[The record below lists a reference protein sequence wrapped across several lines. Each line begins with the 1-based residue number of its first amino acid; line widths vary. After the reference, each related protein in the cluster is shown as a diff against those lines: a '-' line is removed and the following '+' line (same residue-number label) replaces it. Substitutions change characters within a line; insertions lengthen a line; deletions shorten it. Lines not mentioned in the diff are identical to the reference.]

1 MEPLSAKTLNPTHT
15 QTQTVSSAIPAKDT
29 VPHNLLTARKIRT
42 GGGDLRPGE
51 LGKRFM
57 IAKNSKI
64 LPMLTLV
71 VFAAIVMGPPSSGP
85 RAVAMLTAMVVML
98 FFFWSV
104 ALVRESE
111 RYRNDPV
118 TFRREVLGVT
128 FLVGTLTACAL
139 ASTLC

>member
-1 MEPLSAKTLNPTHT
+1 
-15 QTQTVSSAIPAKDT
+15 
-29 VPHNLLTARKIRT
+29 
-42 GGGDLRPGE
+42 
-51 LGKRFM
+51 M

-71 VFAAIVMGPPSSGP
+71 VFAAIVIGPPASGP

-118 TFRREVLGVT
+118 TFRRDVFRVT
-128 FLVGTLTACAL
+128 LLVGAMTAYAL
-139 ASTLC
+139 NSTLC